1 MAKHGE
7 KVFIACPT
15 CTNSIR
21 VFYTVQIIVDAVG
34 KLQATFVLDDKIW
47 KEHRARCTSASVPR

>member
-1 MAKHGE
+1 
-7 KVFIACPT
+7 
-15 CTNSIR
+15 
-21 VFYTVQIIVDAVG
+21 VQIIVDAVG